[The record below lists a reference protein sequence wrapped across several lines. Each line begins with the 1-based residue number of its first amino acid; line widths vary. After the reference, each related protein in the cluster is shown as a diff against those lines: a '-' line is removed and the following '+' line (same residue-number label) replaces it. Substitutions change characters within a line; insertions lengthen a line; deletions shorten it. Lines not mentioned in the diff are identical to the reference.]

1 MIGAVAFVAVPGA
14 AVAGAQTVVE
24 EGDTVVMVA
33 PAGGLSPS
41 NDYANAIAM
50 PLPQAAVV
58 SPSRIVEAT
67 APADPRTLFGEPGS
81 AAGGAGT
88 GVKTPVRVAPPAA
101 PTGDAAEA
109 DGTAQP
115 AESGTFHRPFTTNR
129 VDPLGDVITDSYPFR
144 AAGRIFFRANGFTYV
159 CSGALI
165 KPGIVVTAA
174 HCVAEFGR
182 RVFYSGIEFIPAYR
196 NGLAPYGVWKAAR
209 ARVRRS
215 YFDGS
220 AACSPDAPGVV
231 CRNDIAVIRLQS
243 QNGAYPG
250 VVTGWFGYGWN
261 GYGFTPAGITQIT
274 QLGYPVALDDG
285 KLMQRTDSQGT
296 VAPELA
302 GNTLIGSLMSGG
314 SSGGPW
320 VLNLGI
326 APQLTGTLFGA
337 AAARNIIVGVTS
349 WGYLSYLP
357 KEQGASPFTGDNIV
371 PMVDAECQ
379 ATPAAC
385 S

>member
-1 MIGAVAFVAVPGA
+1 MAFPRAALSSACRGIAGLIGAVAFVAVPGA

-129 VDPLGDVITDSYPFR
+129 VDPLGDVITDSIR
-144 AAGRIFFRANGFTYV
+144 
-159 CSGALI
+159 S
-165 KPGIVVTAA
+165 
-174 HCVAEFGR
+174 
-182 RVFYSGIEFIPAYR
+182 
-196 NGLAPYGVWKAAR
+196 AP
-209 ARVRRS
+209 
-215 YFDGS
+215 
-220 AACSPDAPGVV
+220 
-231 CRNDIAVIRLQS
+231 
-243 QNGAYPG
+243 
-250 VVTGWFGYGWN
+250 
-261 GYGFTPAGITQIT
+261 
-274 QLGYPVALDDG
+274 
-285 KLMQRTDSQGT
+285 
-296 VAPELA
+296 
-302 GNTLIGSLMSGG
+302 
-314 SSGGPW
+314 
-320 VLNLGI
+320 
-326 APQLTGTLFGA
+326 
-337 AAARNIIVGVTS
+337 
-349 WGYLSYLP
+349 
-357 KEQGASPFTGDNIV
+357 
-371 PMVDAECQ
+371 
-379 ATPAAC
+379 PAA
-385 S
+385 SSSAPTGLPTSAPAR